1 MGINGI
7 CWRMVKKI
15 GDVIMKTHHPQNVVM
30 IYGKGLMLQSSLRR
44 VQRRIWETAGQLQ
57 LISWKKKKCL
67 YISKQ
72 RKNKE
77 MVSKRIYLQQT
88 RPVVS
93 NSNCPA
99 MLTCLARK
107 KSFLFGSAFIRSF
120 YIGSVFQGSTQYEGS
135 DLSVLIHKT
144 VKRVPVPLCSQKGAH
159 SLILRV

>member
-1 MGINGI
+1 MGSAEGWWKKKNGWCDYEDTSSSECCDDLWERFNVTVI
-7 CWRMVKKI
+7 FKKGPEEDLRNCWTAS
-15 GDVIMKTHHPQNVVM
+15 THF
-30 IYGKGLMLQSSLRR
+30 L
-44 VQRRIWETAGQLQ
+44 
-57 LISWKKKKCL
+57 KKKKCL
-67 YISKQ
+67 YVSKQ

-77 MVSKRIYLQQT
+77 MVSRRIYLQQT

-135 DLSVLIHKT
+135 DLSVLIPKT